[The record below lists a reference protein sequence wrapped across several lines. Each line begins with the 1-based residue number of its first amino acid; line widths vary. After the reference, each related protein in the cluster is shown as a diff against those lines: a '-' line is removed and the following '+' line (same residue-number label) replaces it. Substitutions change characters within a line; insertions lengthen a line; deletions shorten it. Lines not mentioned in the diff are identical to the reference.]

1 MRKFHSL
8 LLFIP
13 LCLVLTGCP
22 VGINYPIASPGTEK
36 IDKNLI
42 GRWSQSNADMEVMK
56 MEIVKLNDNTL
67 KVTVL
72 ERGGM
77 YMEETD
83 EFKAWCTKIEGQEFV
98 YLQNYLSDTSD
109 YFHYAYKFDG
119 KDLLTYDISLLDG
132 GVDAVT
138 STEAFQT
145 QIRTSMI
152 KPEFLSEET
161 RWTKE

>member
-1 MRKFHSL
+1 MRKFQSL
-8 LLFIP
+8 FLFIP
-13 LCLVLTGCP
+13 LFFVLTGCP
-22 VGINYPIASPGTEK
+22 VGIDYPIAKPGTEK

-42 GRWSQSNADMEVMK
+42 GRWSQSNTEMEVLK
-56 MEIVKLNDNTL
+56 MEIEKVNDNTL

-72 ERGGM
+72 ERGSM
-77 YMEETD
+77 YLEEVD
-83 EFKAWCTKIEGQEFV
+83 VFKAWCTKIDGQQFV
-98 YLQNYLSDTSD
+98 YLQNYNSDTSD

-138 STEAFQT
+138 STEAFQS